1 MSDGGILKRLG
12 VGERGKEKEKEGER
26 RAHLSG
32 PNNTVLIIFNRSI
45 N

>member
-12 VGERGKEKEKEGER
+12 VGERGKEKEGEK